1 MDQERLNAYK
11 DMEKQVASRYG
22 IKLDEV
28 MELANLDSN
37 LDALSYAYALGFKCG
52 VNCEKNRIKSKKKKQ
67 H

>member
-11 DMEKQVASRYG
+11 DMEKQVVNRYG

-28 MELANLDSN
+28 MELRNLDSN
-37 LDALSYAYALGFKCG
+37 LDALSYAYALGFKRG